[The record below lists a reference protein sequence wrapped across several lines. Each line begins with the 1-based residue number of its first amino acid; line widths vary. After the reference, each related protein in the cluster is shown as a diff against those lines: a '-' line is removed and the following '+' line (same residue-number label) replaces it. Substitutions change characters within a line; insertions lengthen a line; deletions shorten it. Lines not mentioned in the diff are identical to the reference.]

1 MQIPVFTIGKAEMAK
16 EQKIETPGALSSRFH
31 RELRE
36 LVEEGEISPSFAER
50 VMGDLFEPAQ
60 PGEKPSLRSW
70 VWFAFVNEQLSSN
83 E

>member
-1 MQIPVFTIGKAEMAK
+1 MAK
-16 EQKIETPGALSSRFH
+16 QQKIETPAGLSARFH

-36 LVEEGEISPSFAER
+36 LVEGGEISPSFAER
-50 VMGDLFEPAQ
+50 VVDELFEPAQ

-70 VWFAFVNEQLSSN
+70 VWSAFVDEQLSSN